1 MTEQEYKKDILE
13 KIRARGYRVTKQR
26 EMLLDMI
33 LSEEWSCCKEIYY
46 KAQERISDIEIE
58 KVYRMINVLEE
69 LGIME
74 KKRILAQIQE
84 EGEKQNRKYRVILE
98 EGKVFEVSEET
109 LQRLFQR
116 FNDKIYHQKEK

>member
-26 EMLLDMI
+26 EILLDMI

-46 KAQERISDIEIE
+46 KAQERIPGIGIAT
-58 KVYRMINVLEE
+58 VYRMINVLEE

-84 EGEKQNRKYRVILE
+84 EGEKHNRKYRVILE

>member
-1 MTEQEYKKDILE
+1 MSKECVIQKLKDNGCRI
-13 KIRARGYRVTKQR
+13 TKQR
-26 EMLLDMI
+26 LILLDII
-33 LSEEWSCCKEIYY
+33 LEGNCNSCKEIYY
-46 KAQERISDIEIE
+46 KAQERIPGIGIAT
-58 KVYRMINVLEE
+58 VYRMINVLEE